1 VHLQC
6 HFGQDTLSWARLGAA
21 VTGLDFSP
29 EAVTEAR
36 ALAADIGIEADF
48 VVSDVYDAV
57 AALDGRTFDI
67 VYTGLGALIWLPD
80 IDRWAAVVA
89 ELLAPGGFLYL
100 SEFHPIIE
108 TMADDSLTVL
118 FDYFTRPAGTRYE
131 ESGTYT
137 DGGADTVNNVS
148 YEWTHPISS
157 VVSALLDHGLVLE
170 LLHEHDFTLWGRFP
184 FLEAHDD
191 GTYRL
196 PADQPRL
203 PLMYS
208 LRARKPA

>member
-1 VHLQC
+1 
-6 HFGQDTLSWARLGAA
+6 
-21 VTGLDFSP
+21 VTGLDFST
-29 EAVTEAR
+29 EAVAY
-36 ALAADIGIEADF
+36 ANQLAADLDLDADF
-48 VVSDVYDAV
+48 VAADVYDAV
-57 AALDGRTFDI
+57 AALDGRRFDI

-80 IDRWAAVVA
+80 IERWAATVA
-89 ELLAPGGFLYL
+89 ALLEPGGFLYL

-131 ESGTYT
+131 EAGTYT
-137 DGGADTVNNVS
+137 DGGADTVHNVS

-157 VVSALLDHGLVLE
+157 VVSALLDQGLALE

-184 FLEAHDD
+184 FLEAHED
-191 GTYRL
+191 GTYRMPTDL
-196 PADQPRL
+196 PRL